1 MAESFDNRLS
11 DVESSMAEFRDDTDE
26 IRLSEITERIQ
37 EIAHTLEDMSVKME
51 GLRNQMK
58 AQGRLI
64 FLIAA
69 GVLLTLLLAMG
80 LATALLFLVGIF
92 A

>member
-37 EIAHTLEDMSVKME
+37 EIAHTLETMNVKLQ
-51 GLRNQMK
+51 GLDNQVK
-58 AQGRLI
+58 ATRRLVI
-64 FLIAA
+64 VI
-69 GVLLTLLLAMG
+69 G
-80 LATALLFLVGIF
+80 LAIAVGLLVRLF

>member
-37 EIAHTLEDMSVKME
+37 EVIHSLEVMNNKIE
-51 GLRNQMK
+51 GLNNQ
-58 AQGRLI
+58 AAATRRLV
-64 FLIAA
+64 IAI
-69 GVLLTLLLAMG
+69 G
-80 LATALLFLVGIF
+80 LAVAVSLLVGIF